1 MALVFDPI
9 TRRYVDD
16 GLGPQGRPQP
26 QVTPGLAAAPLA
38 GARGGGAV
46 IPQATITP
54 TAGGPRGAGPAITPP
69 LAPPVQLADVAPVQP
84 QVAAP
89 TPPVGLAGAVPAFDV
104 AASDQRIRDAAAI
117 DRTAVGTQPLNIS
130 GLNELVADRIRTT
143 QAPAPITGA
152 RGDFNLATTSRVS
165 PSGEITSTLRQPT
178 NIIEGGYGGFGG
190 GRGTAYLQQIAQ
202 QDARG
207 AAAQQQRQREASE
220 AVERIGLRNAMER
233 GTPQERRAARQQ
245 IEALDQ
251 RAGLRIS
258 EAGATER
265 QGLQLQGDVLRAET
279 AGAAG
284 LQAALA
290 RAAGQQQAAQ
300 VAGQFGLQQAGIA
313 AQGRVAAAQEGTRT
327 GTNLL
332 AAQRARQLEL
342 QEQLLRQAQAAGDV
356 SGTFA
361 AAGLSRPPAQ
371 EYIDPLTGAPLSPEQ
386 VRLLQQQAL
395 SRLSPP
401 Q

>member
-1 MALVFDPI
+1 
-9 TRRYVDD
+9 
-16 GLGPQGRPQP
+16 
-26 QVTPGLAAAPLA
+26 
-38 GARGGGAV
+38 
-46 IPQATITP
+46 
-54 TAGGPRGAGPAITPP
+54 
-69 LAPPVQLADVAPVQP
+69 
-84 QVAAP
+84 
-89 TPPVGLAGAVPAFDV
+89 
-104 AASDQRIRDAAAI
+104 
-117 DRTAVGTQPLNIS
+117 
-130 GLNELVADRIRTT
+130 
-143 QAPAPITGA
+143 
-152 RGDFNLATTSRVS
+152 
-165 PSGEITSTLRQPT
+165 
-178 NIIEGGYGGFGG
+178 
-190 GRGTAYLQQIAQ
+190 
-202 QDARG
+202 
-207 AAAQQQRQREASE
+207 
-220 AVERIGLRNAMER
+220 
-233 GTPQERRAARQQ
+233 
-245 IEALDQ
+245 LDQ